1 MNNYYRITAYHP
13 ETDISVI
20 LDSYGRFEKLW
31 QFSAFLVARKFKIVA
46 VDKSE
51 NISFGNIA
59 KTNYDDK
66 NIMIR
71 AYDKGEISII
81 RGVIHLGDKQYT
93 PNINN
98 R

>member
-20 LDSYGRFEKLW
+20 FDSYGRFEKLW
-31 QFSAFLVARKFKIVA
+31 QFSAFLVARKFKIIA
-46 VDKSE
+46 VDKAE
-51 NISFGNIA
+51 NISFGNIEKA
-59 KTNYDDK
+59 NYDDK
-66 NIMIR
+66 NIIIR

-81 RGVIHLGDKQYT
+81 HGVIHLGDKQYT

>member
-1 MNNYYRITAYHP
+1 MNDYYRITAYHP

-31 QFSAFLVARKFKIVA
+31 QFSAFLVARKFKIIA
-46 VDKSE
+46 VDKAE

-66 NIMIR
+66 NIIIR
-71 AYDKGEISII
+71 AYRKGEISII
-81 RGVIHLGDKQYT
+81 RGVIHLSDKQYT
-93 PNINN
+93 PNVNN

>member
-20 LDSYGRFEKLW
+20 LDSYGRLEKLW

-59 KTNYDDK
+59 KANYDDK
-66 NIMIR
+66 NIIIR
-71 AYDKGEISII
+71 AYRKGEISII

>member
-1 MNNYYRITAYHP
+1 MNDYYRITAYHP

-66 NIMIR
+66 NIIIR

>member
-31 QFSAFLVARKFKIVA
+31 QFSAYLVARKFKIIA
-46 VDKSE
+46 VDKAE
-51 NISFGNIA
+51 NISFGNIEKA
-59 KTNYDDK
+59 NYDDK
-66 NIMIR
+66 NIIIR

-81 RGVIHLGDKQYT
+81 HGVVHLGDKQYT

>member
-1 MNNYYRITAYHP
+1 MNDYYRITAYHP

-20 LDSYGRFEKLW
+20 LDSFGRFEKLW
-31 QFSAFLVARKFKIVA
+31 QFSAFLVARKFKIIA

-51 NISFGNIA
+51 NISFGNLEKA
-59 KTNYDDK
+59 NYDDK
-66 NIMIR
+66 NIIIR
-71 AYDKGEISII
+71 AYDKGEISIM

-93 PNINN
+93 QNINN

>member
-66 NIMIR
+66 NIIIR
-71 AYDKGEISII
+71 AYRKGEISII